1 MSITVTL
8 TADNADA
15 LRGELR
21 AFLEDTQADASGM
34 ARVTVAEFQGLVAQL
49 REAECAVDYYR
60 TEADHLREQLDAAK
74 RDGGAWH
81 LVGEAQQK
89 ANEAADVARIYGA
102 RLQAD
107 GYDLAKVREAS
118 RVVRP
123 HSEAIPLGAREASE
137 QLDAAKRDGGAWHL
151 VGEAQQRANE
161 FTDLAKIYGARLE
174 AEGYDLARVRA
185 TSRVARPHSEAIPLG
200 AREASGCKGVAS

>member
-1 MSITVTL
+1 MPITVTL

-49 REAECAVDYYR
+49 READRELAHYR
-60 TEADHLREQLDAAK
+60 AE
-74 RDGGAWH
+74 
-81 LVGEAQQK
+81 
-89 ANEAADVARIYGA
+89 VAR
-102 RLQAD
+102 
-107 GYDLAKVREAS
+107 LAEM
-118 RVVRP
+118 
-123 HSEAIPLGAREASE
+123 
-137 QLDAAKRDGGAWHL
+137 LDAAKRDGGAWHL